1 MSLLH
6 TLQMALVKVE
16 YLSEYYLKL
25 SSEVL
30 RRRGNSGEGAFHVMS
45 GERVSSCQLV
55 GTSREI

>member
-16 YLSEYYLKL
+16 YLSEYYL
-25 SSEVL
+25 EVL
-30 RRRGNSGEGAFHVMS
+30 RRRSNSGEGAFHVMS